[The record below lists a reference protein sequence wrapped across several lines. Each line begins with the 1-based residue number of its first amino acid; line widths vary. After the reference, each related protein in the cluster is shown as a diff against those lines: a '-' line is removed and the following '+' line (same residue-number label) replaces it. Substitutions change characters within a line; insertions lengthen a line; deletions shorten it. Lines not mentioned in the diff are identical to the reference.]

1 MADDEMTTTWWSYCD
16 HLVKWFGV
24 YQVDEVYLYNDQM
37 TKTWRN
43 QSGGQGLAEPLH
55 ILSVA
60 KVPQQ
65 WDESGFCP
73 GNGHH
78 IGLISLSY
86 LCHIIVTS
94 LSFHCHNVSV
104 IIFVFNV
111 HFQEGEKRQ
120 QACNDIAQSRS
131 PLSSLSG
138 TSTSSTNS
146 STTLSSSSNLS
157 GNPEQV
163 IILAIVIMI
172 KSWSCTIVFGHGC
185 GR

>member
-1 MADDEMTTTWWSYCD
+1 MIINDITIISGLRRNGGRPRQRDVTTGT
-16 HLVKWFGV
+16 
-24 YQVDEVYLYNDQM
+24 
-37 TKTWRN
+37 
-43 QSGGQGLAEPLH
+43 
-55 ILSVA
+55 LSS
-60 KVPQQ
+60 K
-65 WDESGFCP
+65 S
-73 GNGHH
+73 
-78 IGLISLSY
+78 LSLSY
-86 LCHIIVTS
+86 YCHHFNIIVIKIIIIVILLSHHCRFIVITS
-94 LSFHCHNVSV
+94 ASSYSYY
-104 IIFVFNV
+104 V

-172 KSWSCTIVFGHGC
+172 QSWS
-185 GR
+185 

>member
-1 MADDEMTTTWWSYCD
+1 MNGDEMTTSWWSYYD
-16 HLVKWFGV
+16 DLMYIRFMFNDQNLIKWPGV
-24 YQVDEVYLYNDQM
+24 YQVDKVS
-37 TKTWRN
+37 RN
-43 QSGGQGLAEPLH
+43 RCTYCRWQKCLNSGMNQASVQEMVI
-55 ILSVA
+55 ILV
-60 KVPQQ
+60 
-65 WDESGFCP
+65 
-73 GNGHH
+73 
-78 IGLISLSY
+78 SY
-86 LCHIIVTS
+86 HCHIFVIL

-104 IIFVFNV
+104 IISIVNV

-172 KSWSCTIVFGHGC
+172 KSWSWTIVFGLWSWSWS
-185 GR
+185 